1 MLLLLFSGIGMFLSG
16 GGGYSPS
23 GSYSLSLG
31 TGISFPFDDFTY
43 GYLEFET
50 TRYHSLELLEYT
62 PRTSSSELSH
72 HSSKLTIGLS
82 AEFRVFKFLLKPG
95 VYHIRLSQRVK
106 DKYIEG
112 SFIITD
118 FIPLVFIGYG
128 VKLSVHY
135 PIKNRFRIGLDY
147 KKEWDTIPSHEL
159 VLTFIVVFK

>member
-1 MLLLLFSGIGMFLSG
+1 MFLSG

-50 TRYHSLELLEYT
+50 TTYHSLELLDYT
-62 PRTSSSELSH
+62 LKPNHEVSH

-82 AEFRVFKFLLKPG
+82 AEFKVSKFLLKPG

-106 DKYIEG
+106 ERYIEG

-135 PIKNRFRIGLDY
+135 PIKNKFRIGLDY

-159 VLTFIVVFK
+159 GLTFRVVFE